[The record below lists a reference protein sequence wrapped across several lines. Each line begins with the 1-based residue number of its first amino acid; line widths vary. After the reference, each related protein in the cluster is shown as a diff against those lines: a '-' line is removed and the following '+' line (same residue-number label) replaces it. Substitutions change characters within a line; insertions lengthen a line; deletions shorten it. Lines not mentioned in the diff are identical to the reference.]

1 VVGNTVGA
9 VRVEC
14 VALLTDYGRRD
25 GFVAACHGVIARL
38 APAARIIDITHDVP
52 PQDIRHGAAVLAQT
66 VPYLPPAV
74 VVGVVDPGVGTA
86 RRAVAITAGGSVLVG
101 PDNGLLGWAAR
112 VLGGPGDAV
121 ELTAEQYQLPE
132 RAGTFDGR
140 DVFAPVAAHIY
151 VGTPLS
157 ALGPP
162 VSDLVTLPDPVV
174 TAEPGRLVTEV
185 LTVDHFGNVQLA
197 ARSLDLTAARL
208 GRGTAAVTM
217 ARRTATVVRGERFA
231 DVPAGEPVLYVDAAG
246 HASLAVNGGNA
257 AEMFGVVP
265 GDSVTVLVHPQR

>member
-1 VVGNTVGA
+1 MGG
-9 VRVEC
+9 VRAEC

-74 VVGVVDPGVGTA
+74 VMGVVDPGVGTA

-112 VLGGPGDAV
+112 ALGGPGDAV
-121 ELTAEQYQLPE
+121 ELTAEQYQLPD

-151 VGTPLS
+151 AGTPLS

-162 VSDLVTLPDPVV
+162 VSDLVTLADPVV

-197 ARSLDLTAARL
+197 ARSTDLEAAGITGGPVTVTL
-208 GRGTAAVTM
+208 PGRTTRVPRG
-217 ARRTATVVRGERFA
+217 ATFA
-231 DVPAGEPVLYVDAAG
+231 DVAVDEPILYVDAAD
-246 HASLAVNGGNA
+246 HAALAVNTGNA
-257 AEMFGVVP
+257 AKTFDLAP
-265 GDSVTVLVHPQR
+265 GDPVTATVHPYQPRG